1 MKRDGSEMVL
11 CDVRGLLQR
20 LSHLEAGARAL
31 AGRMLQTAAALARS
45 GAAGRQSPWQL
56 GSLPGSSPPGS

>member
-1 MKRDGSEMVL
+1 MKRDGSEMDVHDLRWQVL
-11 CDVRGLLQR
+11 CS
-20 LSHLEAGARAL
+20 SHLEAGARAP
-31 AGRMLQTAAALARS
+31 AGRTLQRAVALARS

>member
-1 MKRDGSEMVL
+1 MKRDGSEM
-11 CDVRGLLQR
+11 DVHDLRWKVPCS
-20 LSHLEAGARAL
+20 SHLEAGARAP
-31 AGRMLQTAAALARS
+31 AGRTLQRAVALVCS